1 MIFNKETG
9 INLFY
14 FHIYFLWKDFRSNI
28 LNNLEDVAFNGPIC
42 ETMLNQ
48 KYFNGIGNYLR

>member
-1 MIFNKETG
+1 MINH
-9 INLFY
+9 FY
-14 FHIYFLWKDFRSNI
+14 FHIYFLKKDFRSNI